1 MIGLRK
7 AGAWE
12 TIALAWIEEIRD
24 VGFTTA
30 HMYARAWKNN
40 IALHGIAA
48 LAGAAAALTAGDCL
62 AALYDPDVE
71 PNWTARELFNFADD
85 LARTLDELGKRCARH
100 IKAARV
106 AMARAVT
113 VMNQAIAAYRRAE
126 HDLKY
131 ADHRS
136 DAYLSAPSRMAEAQ
150 TRAEEARKVA
160 ADCELA
166 LAELE
171 GGIRRVAHAH
181 SCALA
186 LPDDIT
192 VAYTAVIEVLE
203 AGGTMPTRGEW
214 FDEPDP
220 ATTILE
226 TVQ

>member
-1 MIGLRK
+1 VTGPRK
-7 AGAWE
+7 PGAWE
-12 TIALAWIEEIRD
+12 ASALTWIEDIRE

-30 HMYARAWKNN
+30 HMHARAYRNRV
-40 IALHGIAA
+40 APHGIAA

-62 AALYDPDVE
+62 AALYDPAVE
-71 PNWTARELFNFADD
+71 PNWTGRELLNFADD
-85 LARTLDELGKRCARH
+85 LARTLDDLGRR
-100 IKAARV
+100 AARQIQ
-106 AMARAVT
+106 AARANMTRAATDMAR
-113 VMNQAIAAYRRAE
+113 AIAAYRRAE
-126 HDLKY
+126 YDLKY

-136 DAYLSAPSRMAEAQ
+136 PAWLSARPRMDAAEAA
-150 TRAEEARKVA
+150 AEAARKIA

-192 VAYTAVIEVLE
+192 HAYTEALEVLE
-203 AGGTMPTRGEW
+203 AGGTMPTRGDW

-220 ATTILE
+220 ATTLLE